1 MKKEKIF
8 IYGKHAV
15 KEAIL
20 GAPHSI
26 KKIFFTEKGE
36 GEIEVL
42 ARERKIPI
50 SKNLEIVNK
59 KENSHQGVFASIDVD
74 SLVLRD
80 SDLFKISREKK
91 GSLSFVY
98 LDGVQDPHNVGA
110 IIRSAVAF
118 GINAV
123 LIPEKFQAGVTG
135 GVAKSSSGM
144 IFRVPIV
151 LLNDSINSILA
162 LKKEGFIVY
171 GMDGDSRESVDK
183 INFGKKIIFV
193 MGNEALGIGDEVAK
207 LCDKKISIKME
218 KTCESL
224 NVAVAA
230 GIAFYEMKKNK
241 DENNL

>member
-20 GAPHSI
+20 GAPHFI